1 MSSNRIEQ
9 LPSNLFI
16 QLQLLKTLILNN
28 NRIEYLPNEI
38 SSLVKLETL
47 NISENQLRTLPNTIS
62 QLKMLKQ
69 INLSKNNL
77 SEIPI
82 ELCQLKQLNFLDLS
96 SNKITQIKDYIQEL
110 MCVELNLNENQI
122 KSISSNIAKCSRLKV
137 VRLEQNVLELTAI
150 PISLLA
156 DSQVALLSV
165 EGNLFNQKQFEKL
178 EGYDKV
184 INIFFYYLLLT
195 VFCCF
200 PVLFY
205 FQSKIH
211 L

>member
-47 NISENQLRTLPNTIS
+47 NISENQLRTLPNTLS

-122 KSISSNIAKCSRLKV
+122 RSISSNIAKCSRLKV

-184 INIFFYYLLLT
+184 INFF
-195 VFCCF
+195 FIRC
-200 PVLFY
+200 
-205 FQSKIH
+205 
-211 L
+211 

>member
-47 NISENQLRTLPNTIS
+47 NISENQLRTLPNTLS

-122 KSISSNIAKCSRLKV
+122 RSISSNIAKCSRLKV

-184 INIFFYYLLLT
+184 INFF
-195 VFCCF
+195 
-200 PVLFY
+200 LFVVNGILWVSRLIL
-205 FQSKIH
+205 FSV
-211 L
+211 

>member
-77 SEIPI
+77 PEIPI

-184 INIFFYYLLLT
+184 INIFFII
-195 VFCCF
+195 CC
-200 PVLFY
+200 
-205 FQSKIH
+205 
-211 L
+211 

>member
-205 FQSKIH
+205 FHSKIH

>member
-77 SEIPI
+77 PEIPI

-137 VRLEQNVLELTAI
+137 VRLEQNVLELSAI

-184 INIFFYYLLLT
+184 INIFFII
-195 VFCCF
+195 CC
-200 PVLFY
+200 
-205 FQSKIH
+205 
-211 L
+211 

>member
-47 NISENQLRTLPNTIS
+47 NISENQLKTLPNTLS

-122 KSISSNIAKCSRLKV
+122 RSISSNIAKCSRLKV

-184 INIFFYYLLLT
+184 INFFFYLLLT

-200 PVLFY
+200 PDLFY

>member
-184 INIFFYYLLLT
+184 INIFFII
-195 VFCCF
+195 CC
-200 PVLFY
+200 
-205 FQSKIH
+205 
-211 L
+211 